1 MCSDIEF
8 VGADQRSDF
17 IQIDYHITSSS
28 FIQKSDLAQS
38 SIFTGEE
45 ELFAFERTV
54 SRLTEMQTEE
64 YWNLRSSVENSGS
77 WWCVNLG
84 NFIFIQQSTP
94 IKKVCDYFVHIHV
107 QEAVFNLP
115 HLFSTSRFWWT
126 MQYAL
131 TDARIFVSSPY
142 QWNMSWYLTTSIF

>member
-17 IQIDYHITSSS
+17 IQIDYYITSSS
-28 FIQKSDLAQS
+28 FLQKSDLAQS

-64 YWNLRSSVENSGS
+64 YWNLRSSEGNSGS
-77 WWCVNLG
+77 
-84 NFIFIQQSTP
+84 
-94 IKKVCDYFVHIHV
+94 
-107 QEAVFNLP
+107 
-115 HLFSTSRFWWT
+115 
-126 MQYAL
+126 
-131 TDARIFVSSPY
+131 
-142 QWNMSWYLTTSIF
+142 

>member
-64 YWNLRSSVENSGS
+64 YWNLLSSVENSGS
-77 WWCVNLG
+77 
-84 NFIFIQQSTP
+84 
-94 IKKVCDYFVHIHV
+94 
-107 QEAVFNLP
+107 
-115 HLFSTSRFWWT
+115 
-126 MQYAL
+126 
-131 TDARIFVSSPY
+131 
-142 QWNMSWYLTTSIF
+142 